1 MERFVLEKR
10 DQIKNEEE
18 WQDAQVDAEY
28 REDILKKEIYGL
40 RYMAILRKIFPV
52 PLENSDRCFDRSLR
66 AL

>member
-1 MERFVLEKR
+1 
-10 DQIKNEEE
+10 
-18 WQDAQVDAEY
+18 VDLEY

-52 PLENSDRCFDRSLR
+52 PLESSERCFDRSLR